1 MGSYYISERQA
12 ARLLAKLTGT
22 AVDADDMDEFSNLG
36 IVPAYMKFKP
46 KDPAQFPG
54 KYFQLVQPFVVA
66 EVGASKLTDID
77 AQSLMQLLPY
87 PPLDS
92 GVFESSTGRTWKAFA
107 ATADRQLVEITDA
120 HYERVYAPQEVRLA
134 AKNILRSESPLNL
147 PAIGHS
153 CGETWELEQDHDHD
167 AETAWM
173 KSPFAGSDVVHV
185 EKRNRRDDGASA
197 PEEDS
202 PSMRLIIAGMLELL
216 KRTGGPSY
224 NRSKVCQEL
233 QKLMPMSIYRGM
245 SESSISKAFAAAT
258 KAKADAELDSGRQP
272 VSGWG
277 LSE

>member
-12 ARLLAKLTGT
+12 ARLLEKLTGT
-22 AVDADDMDEFSNLG
+22 AVDADDMDEFANLG
-36 IVPAYMKFKP
+36 VVPAYMKFKP
-46 KDPAQFPG
+46 KKPAQFPG

-66 EVGASKLTDID
+66 EVGAPNLTDID
-77 AQSLMQLLPY
+77 AQSLMQVLPY
-87 PPLDS
+87 PPFD
-92 GVFESSTGRTWKAFA
+92 GGIFESSTGRKWKAFA

-120 HYERVYAPQEVRLA
+120 HFERVYAPQEVRLA
-134 AKNILRSESPLNL
+134 AKNMLRSESPLSV

-153 CGETWELEQDHDHD
+153 CGETWELEQDHDHE

-173 KSPFAGSDVVHV
+173 NSPFAGSDVVHV
-185 EKRNRRDDGASA
+185 EKRNRRGDGASA

-216 KRTGGPSY
+216 KRTGGSSY
-224 NRSKVCQEL
+224 NRSKVCLEL

-272 VSGWG
+272 VPGWE